1 MKHMKWD
8 LLSKVIPVFAYS
20 IPTFVLIYPSFFVSF
35 LTNTLQLSY
44 WESFGLVGMPF
55 LGRIIGS
62 MLYQFFRKDV
72 YRPSMIILGLLT
84 LAQGITNV
92 YVLFPLRFFVGVL
105 FGVLTTYA
113 VEQAVYTKSNILLG
127 FTTSGWAIGWIL
139 AYLSYLLVSSW
150 VSISYSGIIIIS
162 LALLSTNM
170 KISHIKLQEK
180 KIRLVPSIFSLVVY
194 VSALTP
200 AFVLEVVP
208 NFLERENSVW
218 ILFPSYLFSI
228 FLYVF
233 LPIIISRFNSKLLKS
248 GISLLVLVTGIF
260 AFLYSP
266 FFFMIF
272 IPFGLAILSFI
283 PKFLVEKGENPK
295 KVGVALNIA
304 SVMGLIIPVLSSLF
318 SYFPEVI
325 LSFSMVALLIVFLF

>member
-1 MKHMKWD
+1 MKRD
-8 LLSKVIPVFAYS
+8 LLSKVIPVIAYS

-62 MLYQFFRKDV
+62 MLYQFFRRDI
-72 YRPSMIILGLLT
+72 YRPSMVILGFLI
-84 LAQGITNV
+84 LAQEITNV
-92 YVLFPLRFFVGVL
+92 YILFPVRFFVGVI

-113 VEQAVYTKSNILLG
+113 VEQAVNTKNNILLG
-127 FTTSGWAIGWIL
+127 LTTSGWAIGWIL
-139 AYLSYLLVSSW
+139 AYLSYSLVSSW
-150 VSISYSGIIIIS
+150 VAISYSGIIIIL

-170 KISHIKLQEK
+170 KNSHIKLQEK
-180 KIRLVPSIFSLVVY
+180 KIRLTPSILSLVVY
-194 VSALTP
+194 MSALTP

-233 LPIIISRFNSKLLKS
+233 LPVIISRFNSKLLNS
-248 GISLLVLVTGIF
+248 GIVLIVLGTGLF
-260 AFLYSP
+260 AFLVNP
-266 FFFMIF
+266 LFFMIF
-272 IPFGLAILSFI
+272 IPFGLAILSLI
-283 PKFLVEKGENPK
+283 PKLLVDKGEDPK
-295 KVGVALNIA
+295 KVGIALNIA
-304 SVMGLIIPVLSSLF
+304 SVMGLIIPVLSSFF
-318 SYFPEVI
+318 SYFPELI
-325 LSFSMVALLIVFLF
+325 LSFSMVVLLIVFLF